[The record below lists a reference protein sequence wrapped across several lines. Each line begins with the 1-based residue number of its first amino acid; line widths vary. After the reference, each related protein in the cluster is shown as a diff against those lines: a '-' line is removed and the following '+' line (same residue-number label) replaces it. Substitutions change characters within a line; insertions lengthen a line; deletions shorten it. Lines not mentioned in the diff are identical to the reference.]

1 MPAEHQQTAEQVV
14 QALHSDVVRGLT
26 TVDAGARLTRHGPNK
41 LAEERPVA
49 AWRKFL
55 AQFRDVL
62 VVLLLIATA
71 ISAALWWYER
81 DAALPYEALAI
92 SAVVL
97 LNAILGYVQ
106 QERAQSAIA
115 ALRQM
120 AAAHAHVIR
129 GGNVVSVPATEVVPG
144 DILVV
149 EEGDTVPADARVIQ
163 STALH
168 VAEAALTG
176 ESLPVAKDLAAIA
189 GEVGLG
195 DRSNMIYSGT
205 AVTYGRGQ
213 AVVV

>member
-49 AWRKFL
+49 AWKKFL
-55 AQFRDVL
+55 AQFQDALVL
-62 VVLLLIATA
+62 LLLIATV

-81 DAALPYEALAI
+81 DAALPYEAFAI
-92 SAVVL
+92 IVVVL
-97 LNAILGYVQ
+97 LNAVLGYVQ
-106 QERAQSAIA
+106 QERAESAIA

-120 AAAHAHVIR
+120 AAARARVTRDGEAIR
-129 GGNVVSVPATEVVPG
+129 VPATDLVPG

-149 EEGDTVPADARVIQ
+149 EEGDTIAADARVIQ
-163 STALH
+163 STALQ

-176 ESLPVAKDLAAIA
+176 ESSPVSKDVA
-189 GEVGLG
+189 VMTDDVSLG
-195 DRSNMIYSGT
+195 DRANMIYSGT
-205 AVTYGRGQ
+205 SVTYGRGQ
-213 AVVV
+213 A

>member
-49 AWRKFL
+49 AWKKFL

-62 VVLLLIATA
+62 VVLLLIATV

-81 DAALPYEALAI
+81 DAALPYEAFAI

-97 LNAILGYVQ
+97 LNAVLGYVQ
-106 QERAQSAIA
+106 QERAESAIA

-120 AAAHAHVIR
+120 AAARAHVIR
-129 GGNVVSVPATEVVPG
+129 DSQPTSIPASEVVPG
-144 DILVV
+144 DILLA
-149 EEGDTVPADARVIQ
+149 EDGDALTADVRVIDA
-163 STALH
+163 TALC
-168 VAEAALTG
+168 VSEAALTG
-176 ESLPVAKDLAAIA
+176 ESLPVTKAPDAIA
-189 GEVGLG
+189 G
-195 DRSNMIYSGT
+195 D
-205 AVTYGRGQ
+205 
-213 AVVV
+213 

>member
-1 MPAEHQQTAEQVV
+1 M
-14 QALHSDVVRGLT
+14 SVRGLT
-26 TVDAGARLTRHGPNK
+26 TIDARARLTHYGPNK

-49 AWRKFL
+49 AWRTFL
-55 AQFRDVL
+55 SQFRDVL
-62 VVLLLIATA
+62 VVLLLIATV

-81 DAALPYEALAI
+81 DAALPYEAFAI

-120 AAAHAHVIR
+120 AAAHAHVVR
-129 GGNVVSVPATEVVPG
+129 DGDVTSLPAIEVVPG

-149 EEGDTVPADARVIQ
+149 EEGDTVPADARVLQ

-176 ESLPVAKDLAAIA
+176 ESLPVSKDIA
-189 GEVGLG
+189 VITGDVGLG
-195 DRSNMIYSGT
+195 DRTNMIS
-205 AVTYGRGQ
+205 AGRR
-213 AVVV
+213 